1 VRADCDNLK
10 NSKDNAM
17 NVPVSDESESDDTR
31 GSKSKKV
38 VYVAFPETV
47 KNVYDTSNS
56 GTLKDGETFDDNSRE
71 SNDSQGLKV
80 AYNGCVFMCV
90 LLCLMDCISRVFSL
104 HNFSLAWGR
113 LPVLVRL
120 ENFVRK
126 CGTTYDQIDHTPIK
140 PEARILVVSPFQ

>member
-17 NVPVSDESESDDTR
+17 NVPVSDESESDDTW
-31 GSKSKKV
+31 GSKSKKA
-38 VYVAFPETV
+38 VYVAFPDTL
-47 KNVYDTSNS
+47 KNVYDASNS

-90 LLCLMDCISRVFSL
+90 CFC
-104 HNFSLAWGR
+104 A
-113 LPVLVRL
+113 
-120 ENFVRK
+120 
-126 CGTTYDQIDHTPIK
+126 
-140 PEARILVVSPFQ
+140 